1 MQKRDCD
8 RQTNVALM
16 KEKKQP
22 YPCTRAAGS
31 VLTGPGQ
38 GPGRQVRS
46 EPCQSIQVDPSI
58 RSVRQTK
65 KWPQDPARWSP
76 AWKIINHHMGGK
88 IFFFSALSISLI
100 SHISQTRGKKRNKR
114 KKRLCW
120 CLSLIPTHY
129 TLHSN
134 L

>member
-1 MQKRDCD
+1 MQKKRRDLELD
-8 RQTNVALM
+8 RRGPDER

-65 KWPQDPARWSP
+65 K
-76 AWKIINHHMGGK
+76 
-88 IFFFSALSISLI
+88 
-100 SHISQTRGKKRNKR
+100 
-114 KKRLCW
+114 
-120 CLSLIPTHY
+120 
-129 TLHSN
+129 
-134 L
+134 